1 MEGEFTMN
9 VVVLMGRLTRNPEV
23 RYSPGGKALA
33 NGRYT
38 LAVDRQFKKDGEQ
51 ATDFINCVSF
61 GYTAEFAGKYL
72 RQGSKIVISGR
83 IQTGNYTNKDG
94 AKVYTTEVVV
104 DSQEFAEA
112 KKPETEGE
120 NNHGKSE

>member
-23 RYSPGGKALA
+23 RYSPGEKALA
-33 NGRYT
+33 ICRYT

-51 ATDFINCVSF
+51 TADFINCISF
-61 GYTAEFAGKYL
+61 GHAAEFAGKYL

-83 IQTGNYTNKDG
+83 IQTGNYTNRDG